1 MFFGVEIIGWL
12 WAFFIYD
19 VFVGFDSCCVVII
32 ICSDI
37 SKSEY
42 LAVVFIIV
50 LVEGMYL
57 MKCFVII
64 FMLNEYLG

>member
-12 WAFFIYD
+12 WVFFIYD